1 MKVLSI
7 VSQKGGTGKTTLAT
21 HLSVEAE
28 RHGHTTA
35 LIDLDP
41 QASAAKWGDHRESE
55 SPAVVATPTSRLKHW
70 LEISKNNGATL
81 AIIDTPPNTESSIL
95 EIAKVSSL
103 VLIPCQPSLADVDA
117 IETTVTLVKITEKPA
132 YVVLSRV
139 PANTD
144 LDIHARKA
152 ISTNYDVPVV
162 PCQIGNRVAFIHAYN
177 SGATVGELE
186 PRSKSAAEIHAL
198 YAYLAKKMEI

>member
-1 MKVLSI
+1 MEVLSI

-21 HLSVEAE
+21 HLSVEGE
-28 RHGHTTA
+28 RHGHTVA

-41 QASAAKWGDHRESE
+41 QASAAKWGDHRESD

-70 LEISKNNGATL
+70 LEIAQNNGATL

-95 EIAKVSSL
+95 VIAKVSSL

-117 IETTVTLVKITEKPA
+117 IETTVTLVKIAEKPA

-152 ISTNYDVPVV
+152 ISTNYDVAVV

>member
-28 RHGHTTA
+28 RNGHTTA

-41 QASAAKWGDHRESE
+41 QASAAKWGDHRDAD
-55 SPAVVATPTSRLKHW
+55 SPAVVATPASRLKHW
-70 LEISKNNGATL
+70 LEIAKNNGATL
-81 AIIDTPPNTESSIL
+81 VIIDTPPNTESSIL

-117 IETTVTLVKITEKPA
+117 IETTVTLVKIAEKPA

-152 ISTNYDVPVV
+152 IRTNYDVAVA
-162 PCQIGNRVAFIHAYN
+162 PCQIGNRVGFIHAYN

-186 PRSKSAAEIHAL
+186 PNSKSAGEIHAL
-198 YAYLAKKMEI
+198 YAYLAKQMES

>member
-70 LEISKNNGATL
+70 LEIAQKTTGQRL
-81 AIIDTPPNTESSIL
+81 RLLTPHRTRNLRYWRSP
-95 EIAKVSSL
+95 K
-103 VLIPCQPSLADVDA
+103 CRR
-117 IETTVTLVKITEKPA
+117 
-132 YVVLSRV
+132 LS
-139 PANTD
+139 
-144 LDIHARKA
+144 
-152 ISTNYDVPVV
+152 
-162 PCQIGNRVAFIHAYN
+162 
-177 SGATVGELE
+177 
-186 PRSKSAAEIHAL
+186 
-198 YAYLAKKMEI
+198 